1 VKGGNY
7 KTTVYLPKEDIY
19 FENIKLIKYRSLK
32 NISAKSFEDKI
43 SRIIDQEKFNNFWA
57 WRKEYTTGKI
67 TAEEFF
73 RKLKEIFGKKSIFK
87 YFPYFI
93 ATIQNEETQ
102 KELDAVL
109 LTEIRK
115 LPKQKENLL
124 TKSLKYSDLV
134 NNFVKLVED
143 NIMSRIKNN
152 MIGLKNRKFMDKSR
166 IFQLIEIIRRV
177 KTNEMVKFKFL
188 TNFGVSLKNF
198 DAITKKIL
206 FVNLEE
212 IPAILETFP
221 NEDLLPLFLYL
232 TFCCDLLAGKKI
244 HKEKSGRIEKLS
256 SERSRKLII

>member
-1 VKGGNY
+1 M
-7 KTTVYLPKEDIY
+7 
-19 FENIKLIKYRSLK
+19 
-32 NISAKSFEDKI
+32 
-43 SRIIDQEKFNNFWA
+43 
-57 WRKEYTTGKI
+57 
-67 TAEEFF
+67 
-73 RKLKEIFGKKSIFK
+73 
-87 YFPYFI
+87 
-93 ATIQNEETQ
+93 
-102 KELDAVL
+102 
-109 LTEIRK
+109 
-115 LPKQKENLL
+115 
-124 TKSLKYSDLV
+124 
-134 NNFVKLVED
+134 ED

-244 HKEKSGRIEKLS
+244 HKGSEKK
-256 SERSRKLII
+256 

>member
-1 VKGGNY
+1 MKKIG
-7 KTTVYLPKEDIY
+7 
-19 FENIKLIKYRSLK
+19 S
-32 NISAKSFEDKI
+32 SAKSFEDKI

-73 RKLKEIFGKKSIFK
+73 RKLKEIFGKKSVFYYKIFIFIDFSQIFK

-244 HKEKSGRIEKLS
+244 HKGSEKK
-256 SERSRKLII
+256 